1 MFDLFHSKKL
11 WFVPSKK
18 HRETLLDLEN
28 DFKYLCLF
36 CGCPRNPVH
45 QTKSLDYWDIEL
57 ADLFSD
63 PLWVWLMVWH
73 QFFEDLK
80 KCSSSVDQQWLELVN
95 LAPLSV
101 YVEDLV
107 WIIWRVRS
115 KGVIQMDISIKGVAI
130 HLVEIQG
137 CVSEC
142 FSNLPSR
149 ELKSPTWRK
158 GNHLQEC
165 LAMGYISSQEGSLQD
180 DSWLSFPDTCVFLK
194 LW

>member
-1 MFDLFHSKKL
+1 MYVR
-11 WFVPSKK
+11 FVSFQETLACTKQK
-18 HRETLLDLEN
+18 HREPILDLEN
-28 DFKYLCLF
+28 DFKYLYFF

-45 QTKSLDYWDIEL
+45 QIKTLDYWDIEL
-57 ADLFSD
+57 ADFFSD

-130 HLVEIQG
+130 HLVEDHI
-137 CVSEC
+137 VRS
-142 FSNLPSR
+142 
-149 ELKSPTWRK
+149 K
-158 GNHLQEC
+158 GVYQNVLVIYPP
-165 LAMGYISSQEGSLQD
+165 GN
-180 DSWLSFPDTCVFLK
+180 
-194 LW
+194 